1 MIFAVKP
8 LLMLSLEE
16 RFQREVTE
24 VVMWAGL
31 NADTAYDLSLSDTQ
45 VVFEKEVMLEE

>member
-16 RFQREVTE
+16 RFQREVKE